1 MFKLTDMVSIIKSL
15 IASGCNRLGSN
26 HPVYQAITSLL
37 VPRCAL
43 CDTVHSSP
51 NRLCD
56 SCIASL
62 KRHHRQTPS
71 SSDAIVTRDSPP
83 HTSTNGVPR
92 TPHRSSSTPFIPEVR
107 HLGSAFNY
115 QGKVPDLIT
124 HWKYKGMLELTPII
138 ARWIGAS
145 LGGQIQNVDV
155 VAPIPT
161 HWRRRLTRGFDHTWL
176 LTNALAREGVTA
188 PPTPI
193 LQHRKE
199 LPYQHLKS
207 RQDRHVDTAHFRVLR
222 RLNKQRILLVDDVV
236 TTGTTLSAAAAAV
249 TLAGAATVDAITIAT
264 AAGLTPYCSGLERGN
279 TAYQHQRQNEFSA
292 SRD

>member
-1 MFKLTDMVSIIKSL
+1 
-15 IASGCNRLGSN
+15 
-26 HPVYQAITSLL
+26 
-37 VPRCAL
+37 
-43 CDTVHSSP
+43 
-51 NRLCD
+51 
-56 SCIASL
+56 
-62 KRHHRQTPS
+62 
-71 SSDAIVTRDSPP
+71 
-83 HTSTNGVPR
+83 
-92 TPHRSSSTPFIPEVR
+92 
-107 HLGSAFNY
+107 
-115 QGKVPDLIT
+115 
-124 HWKYKGMLELTPII
+124 MLELTPII

-161 HWRRRLTRGFDHTWL
+161 HWRRRLTRGFDLTWL

-222 RLNKQRILLVDDVV
+222 RLNKQRILLADDVV

-264 AAGLTPYCSGLERGN
+264 AAGPTPYCSGLERGN
-279 TAYQHQRQNEFSA
+279 TAYQHQRQNEFWA

>member
-1 MFKLTDMVSIIKSL
+1 MVSIIKSL
-15 IASGCNRLGSN
+15 IASGCTRLGSN

-71 SSDAIVTRDSPP
+71 SSDAIVTRDSPA
-83 HTSTNGVPR
+83 HSSTNGVPR

-176 LTNALAREGVTA
+176 LTNALARAGVTA
-188 PPTPI
+188 TPI
-193 LQHRKE
+193 PLLQHRKE
-199 LPYQHLKS
+199 LLYQHLKS
-207 RQDRHVDTAHFRVLR
+207 RQDRHIGTAHFQVLR
-222 RLNKQRILLVDDVV
+222 RLNKQ
-236 TTGTTLSAAAAAV
+236 
-249 TLAGAATVDAITIAT
+249 
-264 AAGLTPYCSGLERGN
+264 
-279 TAYQHQRQNEFSA
+279 
-292 SRD
+292 

>member
-1 MFKLTDMVSIIKSL
+1 
-15 IASGCNRLGSN
+15 
-26 HPVYQAITSLL
+26 
-37 VPRCAL
+37 
-43 CDTVHSSP
+43 
-51 NRLCD
+51 
-56 SCIASL
+56 
-62 KRHHRQTPS
+62 
-71 SSDAIVTRDSPP
+71 
-83 HTSTNGVPR
+83 
-92 TPHRSSSTPFIPEVR
+92 
-107 HLGSAFNY
+107 
-115 QGKVPDLIT
+115 
-124 HWKYKGMLELTPII
+124 MLELTPII

-145 LGGQIQNVDV
+145 LDGQIQTVDV

-161 HWRRRLTRGFDHTWL
+161 HWRRRLTRGFDLTWL

-188 PPTPI
+188 PPTPL

-222 RLNKQRILLVDDVV
+222 RLNKQRILLVNDVV

-264 AAGLTPYCSGLERGN
+264 ATGLTPYCSGLERGN
-279 TAYQHQRQNEFSA
+279 TAYQHQRQNEFWA